1 MTKTRGFQV
10 VFESGQLSHLQS
22 SLSSSSDQIIRQLS
36 HTSSSPTQLSPHPHP
51 FTSPLLANHLSTLS
65 LSIPPLTPTTLLS
78 PIITRRNQLVTK
90 SIPRLQLS
98 AQRALL
104 TTYSTAL
111 LGASISWVAYVP
123 PVDVLSAGTASG
135 LGLLTIVG
143 SLALGQKLW
152 AGAQKK
158 FWRDWNRVTGML
170 KGDLE
175 VRTESRTALMG
186 KK

>member
-1 MTKTRGFQV
+1 MLGAQM

-22 SLSSSSDQIIRQLS
+22 SLSSSSDEIIRQLS
-36 HTSSSPTQLSPHPHP
+36 HTSTSPTQSPPHPHP

-78 PIITRRNQLVTK
+78 PILTRRNQLVTQ

-111 LGASISWVAYVP
+111 LGASLSWAAYVP
-123 PVDVLSAGTASG
+123 PIEILSAGTAGG
-135 LGLLTIVG
+135 LGLLSIVG
-143 SLALGQKLW
+143 SLALGQKFW
-152 AGAQKK
+152 TGAQRK

-175 VRTESRTALMG
+175 VRAEPFLFG
-186 KK
+186 CVCVC